1 MIRPHSARDDNRDFL
16 MRYLL
21 SMFGPNCIIHIHTLT
36 YDVCSIHLCMYN
48 TYKKKQKHHASR
60 KFVRHGNLS
69 LVVVIWDHVVDDMD
83 LLAAYT
89 TA

>member
-1 MIRPHSARDDNRDFL
+1 

-21 SMFGPNCIIHIHTLT
+21 SMFGPNCIT
-36 YDVCSIHLCMYN
+36 YT
-48 TYKKKQKHHASR
+48 TYEVYTYTQKKQKHHASR

>member
-36 YDVCSIHLCMYN
+36 YDVVYAYVCTIH
-48 TYKKKQKHHASR
+48 TQKKQKHHASR

>member
-16 MRYLL
+16 MHYLL
-21 SMFGPNCIIHIHTLT
+21 SMYGPNCIIHIHTLT
-36 YDVCSIHLCMYN
+36 YDVVYTYVCTIH
-48 TYKKKQKHHASR
+48 TQKKQKHHASR